1 MWSSLKARSHFTFYK
16 FNIEGSGEGINRKLS
31 IEKIEKRLGKL
42 VNRPEFQYRTEGAV
56 IFEVSKSS
64 FPQDCCHFKFEEGL
78 LHLKV

>member
-1 MWSSLKARSHFTFYK
+1 MKAISHFTFCK
-16 FNIEGSGEGINRKLS
+16 FNIEGSGEDINRKLS

-56 IFEVSKSS
+56 IFEVSESCS
-64 FPQDCCHFKFEEGL
+64 FKFEEGL